1 MQYSLRQRRGFNGQW
16 ALQATHWLECR
27 PDYGPKPAL
36 GRGHAAPRV
45 PSGER
50 LSLSVV
56 VALLGH
62 PWPGGRSVGRGRG
75 GGRDIEPG
83 RGFGRLRKDCALD
96 NGLRFWVA
104 GGQLLNGAALKALR
118 IAEERMNDRPLS
130 ETVED

>member
-1 MQYSLRQRRGFNGQW
+1 MPANEHPT
-16 ALQATHWLECR
+16 AAT
-27 PDYGPKPAL
+27 KPAL

-96 NGLRFWVA
+96 NGVCFWVA
-104 GGQLLNGAALKALR
+104 GDQLLNGAALNALQ
-118 IAEERMNDRPLS
+118 IAEELMK
-130 ETVED
+130 

>member
-1 MQYSLRQRRGFNGQW
+1 MQYSLRQRRGFNCQW
-16 ALQATHWLECR
+16 ALQATHWLECM
-27 PDYGPKPAL
+27 PANGDPITAPKPAL

-96 NGLRFWVA
+96 NGVCFWVA
-104 GGQLLNGAALKALR
+104 GDQLLNGAALNALQ
-118 IAEERMNDRPLS
+118 IAEELMK
-130 ETVED
+130 